1 MGYKVRDYFQLDFEN
16 IFGNQW
22 EYHAV
27 NPFRE
32 RKQPEEDG
40 QICLEDLYNPSI
52 LGEESREEY
61 IRRKFSPLK
70 RARICTRTI
79 LAGDMVEID
88 MYPAFLRKDMSRAAK
103 AKASREAQKNLNNKN
118 RIKNLVRL
126 VNANFCKR
134 DYIVHLT
141 YEDGYLPTE
150 ERAKKDMVNYL
161 ERVKRR
167 RKKQGLPP
175 LKYIYVTEF
184 VPEGERTKKVRI
196 HHHLIM
202 SGGLDRDEVEGL
214 WGKGR
219 CRVDRCQPDDF
230 ELTGFA
236 KYISKLEREKGRHSY
251 CPSKNLDKPK
261 VYKSVTKLSR
271 RKFAEIIRMGDGRAE
286 LLERLYQGRFRY
298 LDSTTYISQEFGG
311 FYLYS
316 RLRRRE
322 SVWEKKGEGME
333 RKGKNAP
340 DRGNA
345 ISGGVLPCKAYL
357 EYDWKGTLADGEA
370 TYSIV
375 LEAVQGG
382 EAKTRKYAGRITG
395 TTKNRA
401 ELIMAREAL
410 SCLKP
415 CHLEIHSGSGY
426 LHAGILGRFRQGYK
440 NVKNEDLIDRFLA
453 AAAGFRLS
461 SVKENGNDYS
471 EEMRERRKQTKGL
484 SIERDR

>member
-61 IRRKFSPLK
+61 IRRKFGPLR

-79 LAGDMVEID
+79 MAGDMVEID

-175 LKYIYVTEF
+175 LK
-184 VPEGERTKKVRI
+184 
-196 HHHLIM
+196 
-202 SGGLDRDEVEGL
+202 
-214 WGKGR
+214 
-219 CRVDRCQPDDF
+219 
-230 ELTGFA
+230 
-236 KYISKLEREKGRHSY
+236 
-251 CPSKNLDKPK
+251 
-261 VYKSVTKLSR
+261 
-271 RKFAEIIRMGDGRAE
+271 
-286 LLERLYQGRFRY
+286 
-298 LDSTTYISQEFGG
+298 
-311 FYLYS
+311 
-316 RLRRRE
+316 
-322 SVWEKKGEGME
+322 
-333 RKGKNAP
+333 
-340 DRGNA
+340 
-345 ISGGVLPCKAYL
+345 
-357 EYDWKGTLADGEA
+357 
-370 TYSIV
+370 
-375 LEAVQGG
+375 
-382 EAKTRKYAGRITG
+382 
-395 TTKNRA
+395 
-401 ELIMAREAL
+401 
-410 SCLKP
+410 
-415 CHLEIHSGSGY
+415 
-426 LHAGILGRFRQGYK
+426 
-440 NVKNEDLIDRFLA
+440 
-453 AAAGFRLS
+453 
-461 SVKENGNDYS
+461 
-471 EEMRERRKQTKGL
+471 
-484 SIERDR
+484 